1 MKQHKSEHYIFN
13 FNEGSKAEKD
23 IEAISS
29 MQERCYKYICQ
40 VLKTEPSFKIQ
51 YYLCDSPQEVQCYEA
66 YGKCSNAW

>member
-29 MQERCYKYICQ
+29 MQERCYKYI
-40 VLKTEPSFKIQ
+40 VSLFKIDERIEF
-51 YYLCDSPQEVQCYEA
+51 CR
-66 YGKCSNAW
+66 